1 MKANFNLKGL
11 LASVFMMLTVSLSA
25 QQHTVTGTVVD
36 ADNGQPLIGV
46 AVIVSTGGGR
56 DYRCQ
61 WSIRSHRFR

>member
-46 AVIVSTGGGR
+46 AVIVSTGR

>member
-46 AVIVSTGGGR
+46 AVIVSTGGA
-56 DYRCQ
+56 
-61 WSIRSHRFR
+61 